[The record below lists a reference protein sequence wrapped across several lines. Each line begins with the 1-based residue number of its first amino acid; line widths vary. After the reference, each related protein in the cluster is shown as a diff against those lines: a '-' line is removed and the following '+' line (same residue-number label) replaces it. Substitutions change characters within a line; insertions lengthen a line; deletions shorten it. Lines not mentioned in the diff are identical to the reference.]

1 MVAVWPP
8 RSVVMS
14 RAAMS
19 LPTGASG
26 LPGMACCD
34 VAVDAR
40 NKQRRN
46 DVAAGDRIMV
56 VRFPAAR
63 TKILSQRKAC
73 DVVRLGTAAAR
84 WMAAGRTALP
94 TPWV

>member
-26 LPGMACCD
+26 LPGMAFCD

-63 TKILSQRKAC
+63 KKILSQPKAR
-73 DVVRLGTAAAR
+73 DVVRPGTAAAPLI
-84 WMAAGRTALP
+84 APGRTALP
-94 TPWV
+94 PPSV